1 MLLLGRD
8 AVTKE
13 RYCNN
18 IDAVTIDAV
27 TMALESRVPV
37 AGSAHLMGF
46 LIMTIS

>member
-18 IDAVTIDAV
+18 GDAVTIDAV
-27 TMALESRVPV
+27 TMEIVCLRVKERKW
-37 AGSAHLMGF
+37 H
-46 LIMTIS
+46 